1 MSIRSMAT
9 IKLISIDQLF
19 IKRFFS
25 HLLLDSDILE
35 NIVTWS
41 YPYERGFKNLALIK
55 CVSHK
60 KDLLVMT
67 KV

>member
-1 MSIRSMAT
+1 MSIRSMPT
-9 IKLISIDQLF
+9 IKLLSIDQVF

-35 NIVTWS
+35 NIVTWF
-41 YPYERGFKNLALIK
+41 YPYERGLQNLALIK